1 MPYFREA
8 RSLLL
13 TRQFIDCLDESSVAS
28 AIAVITPRSDHERG
42 SQVSVTLEHAF
53 PISQALIDSGVIVDF
68 RAPNIIRFGF
78 SPLYNTPSEA
88 IAAVEALEDILRE
101 KRYEDPKYN
110 VKSKVT

>member
-1 MPYFREA
+1 M
-8 RSLLL
+8 
-13 TRQFIDCLDESSVAS
+13 
-28 AIAVITPRSDHERG
+28 
-42 SQVSVTLEHAF
+42 TLENAF

-78 SPLYNTPSEA
+78 SPLYNAQAEA
-88 IAAVEALEDILRE
+88 ISAIQTLEDIVRE

>member
-1 MPYFREA
+1 
-8 RSLLL
+8 
-13 TRQFIDCLDESSVAS
+13 
-28 AIAVITPRSDHERG
+28 
-42 SQVSVTLEHAF
+42 VTLENAF
-53 PISQALIDSGVIVDF
+53 PISQALIDGGIIVDF

-88 IAAVEALEDILRE
+88 IAAVEALEDIVRE